1 MKSSRT
7 ASKNRLHPLESL
19 GNAHIA
25 RGSIRVERLEDRIE
39 PRVPFPHKHDFY
51 QLVVVTAGQGFHEI
65 DFTKHPV
72 KRGQFFNM
80 KPEQVHAWKLKRA
93 QGFVIEFTHE
103 TLPSLLDRRLPDV
116 VTIRSDR
123 DVRAIANLCLVMLE
137 EFESARPHHQESL
150 THLLQTLMIHF
161 ENAAFDT
168 TSQPTADSFTSNF
181 QTLVEAHYR
190 KERRVEFYAKE
201 LRVTAK
207 ALTMR
212 ISRTLGQSARTYVL
226 RRVLLEAKRL
236 LSQSDQTIAD
246 VGYELGFD
254 DPNYFTRF
262 FHDYAKMNPSDF
274 RRQARKRV

>member
-1 MKSSRT
+1 M
-7 ASKNRLHPLESL
+7 
-19 GNAHIA
+19 
-25 RGSIRVERLEDRIE
+25 RGAIRVEKLEDRLE

-51 QLVVVTAGQGFHEI
+51 QLMFVTAGRGFHEI

-80 KPEQVHAWKLKRA
+80 KPEQVHAWKLTGAK
-93 QGFVIEFTHE
+93 GFVIEFTHE
-103 TLPSLLDRRLPDV
+103 TLPTLLNKRLPDLQN
-116 VTIRSDR
+116 IRSEHDIQ
-123 DVRAIANLCLVMLE
+123 AIADLCAVMMK
-137 EFESARPHHQESL
+137 EFESARPRHQEAL
-150 THLLQTLMIHF
+150 AFLLQALLIHF
-161 ENAAFDT
+161 ENAALHASEKSKPLET
-168 TSQPTADSFTSNF
+168 DSFTSRF
-181 QTLVEAHYR
+181 QSLVETHFK

-226 RRVLLEAKRL
+226 KRVLLEAKRL
-236 LSQSDQTIAD
+236 LSQSDQSIAD

-262 FHDYAKMNPSDF
+262 FHDYAKISPSDF
-274 RRQARKRV
+274 RRKAKKGF